1 MHQLCI
7 AAIMLE
13 SQLRNLSNLK
23 FATRDFTGGPV
34 VKNLSANAGDAMMGE
49 LRSHILLGN

>member
-49 LRSHILLGN
+49 LRSQILLRN